1 LSKPKDSRKTES
13 EELVPTG
20 FHGARK
26 KAETYLRDKDKA
38 AELLRRARLKARQ
51 MPGAL
56 AGVWEDLQ
64 TLFRMLTTWIS
75 GDYPGASWQTILL
88 VVTAILYFV
97 MPLDV
102 IPDFIAAL
110 GFLDDAAVIAYIV
123 NNIKEE
129 LVSFAEWEV
138 LVREDQSTQDSPP
151 YIGDKEPGGQD
162 E

>member
-1 LSKPKDSRKTES
+1 MNESQDPRETKT

-26 KAETYLRDKDKA
+26 KAESYLQDKDKA
-38 AELLRRARLKARQ
+38 TDLLRKARLKAAQ

-64 TLFRMLTTWIS
+64 TLFRMLKTWIS

-123 NNIKEE
+123 SNIKEE
-129 LVSFAEWEV
+129 LLAFTEWEI
-138 LVREDQSTQDSPP
+138 LVREGQSSQDVPL
-151 YIGDKEPGGQD
+151 YIANKN
-162 E
+162 

>member
-1 LSKPKDSRKTES
+1 MSDSQDPGKTKS

-20 FHGARK
+20 FYRARE
-26 KAETYLRDKDKA
+26 KAESYLQDKDKA
-38 AELLRRARLKARQ
+38 ADLLRKARRKAVK

-56 AGVWEDLQ
+56 AGVWEDLL
-64 TLFRMLTTWIS
+64 TLFRMLKTWIS

-102 IPDFIAAL
+102 IPDFIAVL
-110 GFLDDAAVIAYIV
+110 GFFDDAAVIAYIV
-123 NNIKEE
+123 SNIKEE
-129 LVSFAEWEV
+129 LVAFVEWEV
-138 LVREDQSTQDSPP
+138 LVREDQSTKNAQIHIEHQSLDE
-151 YIGDKEPGGQD
+151 KE

>member
-1 LSKPKDSRKTES
+1 MNESQDPGKTNS

-26 KAETYLRDKDKA
+26 KAESYLQDKDKA
-38 AELLRRARLKARQ
+38 ADLLRKARQKASQ

-64 TLFRMLTTWIS
+64 TLFRMLKTWIS
-75 GDYPGASWQTILL
+75 GEYPGASWQTILL

-102 IPDFIAAL
+102 IPDFIVAL

-123 NNIKEE
+123 SNIKEE
-129 LVSFAEWEV
+129 LLAFTEWEN
-138 LVREDQSTQDSPP
+138 LVREDQSSLDPP
-151 YIGDKEPGGQD
+151 LHIANRD
-162 E
+162 